1 MCYNISMDD
10 EKFSL
15 KEEIKKELRE
25 SSQSGI
31 KEEDLIVDE
40 AVVDNYTS
48 SVFERYKKGLIKN
61 KWFAWAGGLSI
72 VFGVLAILIM
82 AVVAIVFLTKEELI
96 LSPQDDYNTVRSQII
111 TSSIIVPIIG
121 IIAILV
127 GIKVKSYAKY
137 SKDKL
142 IDHIVSF
149 CFVCALQFI
158 FGGIFPVVLTV
169 IGYFVGIGTD
179 YGAIYYNRIDNPST
193 QYRRLADAK
202 KLYEDGVIDYQEYQ
216 SLKQYILREINF
228 E

>member
-72 VFGVLAILIM
+72 VFGVLAILI
-82 AVVAIVFLTKEELI
+82 
-96 LSPQDDYNTVRSQII
+96 
-111 TSSIIVPIIG
+111 
-121 IIAILV
+121 
-127 GIKVKSYAKY
+127 
-137 SKDKL
+137 
-142 IDHIVSF
+142 
-149 CFVCALQFI
+149 
-158 FGGIFPVVLTV
+158 
-169 IGYFVGIGTD
+169 
-179 YGAIYYNRIDNPST
+179 
-193 QYRRLADAK
+193 
-202 KLYEDGVIDYQEYQ
+202 
-216 SLKQYILREINF
+216 ING
-228 E
+228 